1 MSTVG
6 SPAAFKGPGT
16 GKSQTITNLISR
28 ALADGKSVL
37 FVVEKR
43 AALNVVYDRLR
54 KTDWPLRLL
63 ELHST
68 KASKKALVASS
79 FPQHLQQHDHEDPPC
94 PLASGEDVSERESA
108 NCTRPRPNLL
118 TRGRA

>member
-54 KTDWPLRLL
+54 KTDWPRRLL
-63 ELHST
+63 SRIAQHE
-68 KASKKALVASS
+68 SKQEGAGGFFFFSAASS
-79 FPQHLQQHDHEDPPC
+79 
-94 PLASGEDVSERESA
+94 A
-108 NCTRPRPNLL
+108 TRP
-118 TRGRA
+118 